1 MTVEDCVDYIENRG
15 NGWVCENEGEILG
28 FSIVDL
34 IDCNIWALFVHPDF
48 DQQGIGKKLH
58 NIMLEWY
65 FQKTKKTL
73 WLGTDQGTR
82 AETFYRKAG
91 WVEIGSHGFPGRCT
105 DDVEIVVE
113 QHDGAAFEKI
123 VCRGY
128 VKPAEHVRMD
138 VFGHCSLRRQVYG
151 VPDGLDLSRAVCVVK

>member
-1 MTVEDCVDYIENRG
+1 MDKIFREATLKDIPQIMEVRFLVRENRLSDPSLVTVEDCIDYIENRG
-15 NGWVCENEGEILG
+15 NGWVCEDEGEIVG

-91 WVEIGSHGFPGRCT
+91 WVEIGTHGKN
-105 DDVEIVVE
+105 EIK
-113 QHDGAAFEKI
+113 FEMTQEKWSFL
-123 VCRGY
+123 
-128 VKPAEHVRMD
+128 K
-138 VFGHCSLRRQVYG
+138 
-151 VPDGLDLSRAVCVVK
+151 K